1 MKPFV
6 SDESLHAFIDGEFDV
21 AESESLIAQMRH
33 DPELA
38 QRVGALR
45 GLQSM
50 VRLAYAEPPVTR
62 GWVGNVAPR
71 RQFLQ
76 HCAFGCLILLAGLS
90 GGWLLHSL
98 ERQAVTESVTFLPV
112 HSAAFEA
119 NGFHTASLAREA
131 DPDKVILHID
141 SALPI
146 KMKVVL
152 DQAEALLDQAERQGR
167 SMQLEILANN
177 HGLELLR
184 AGVSPYAERIA
195 LMKKRHVT
203 LQFVACSQA
212 IARFNGEG
220 QKVVLLP
227 AVTTGSTAISEIVT
241 RLQQGWTYVRV

>member
-1 MKPFV
+1 MKSFV

-45 GLQSM
+45 DLQSM
-50 VRLAYAEPPVTR
+50 VRLAYADPPVTR
-62 GWVGNVAPR
+62 GWVGHVAPR
-71 RQFLQ
+71 RKFMR

-98 ERQAVTESVTFLPV
+98 ERQAVTESSTFFPT
-112 HSAAFEA
+112 HSAAIAA
-119 NGFHTASLAREA
+119 NGYQTVSLVRKA
-131 DPDKVILHID
+131 DPDKVLFHLD
-141 SALPI
+141 SASPK
-146 KMKVVL
+146 KMKDVL
-152 DQAEALLDQAERQGR
+152 DQAEVLLDQAERQGR
-167 SMQLEILANN
+167 TMQLEILANN

-184 AGVSPYAERIA
+184 AGVSPYSDRIS

-220 QKVVLLP
+220 KKVVLLP
-227 AVTTGSTAISEIVT
+227 AATTAPTAISEIVT

>member
-1 MKPFV
+1 MKSFV

-62 GWVGNVAPR
+62 NRVGKVAPR
-71 RQFLQ
+71 RQFMR
-76 HCAFGCLILLAGLS
+76 HCTFGCLILLVGLS
-90 GGWLLHSL
+90 GGWLLHGL
-98 ERQAVTESVTFLPV
+98 ERQVVTESPTSPSV
-112 HSAAFEA
+112 HSAAIGA
-119 NGFHTASLAREA
+119 NGYQTASLVRKA
-131 DPDKVILHID
+131 DPDKVLLHID
-141 SALPI
+141 SASPK
-146 KMKVVL
+146 KMKDVL
-152 DQAEALLDQAERQGR
+152 DQAEAFLDQAERQGR
-167 SMQLEILANN
+167 SMQIEVIANN

-184 AGVSPYAERIA
+184 AGVSPYSERIA

-212 IARFNGEG
+212 VARFNGEG

-227 AVTTGSTAISEIVT
+227 TVTTAPTAISEIVT